1 MLKSSY
7 EVYDYTIV
15 TQSKKGTDM
24 SEQNS
29 KEIRSKVTEDGEI
42 EISIATVKKP
52 TPAEDEVLI
61 RVEAAP
67 INPSDL
73 GLLLSFAADLSS
85 IRVSGDGDQTVT
97 SMKIHPA
104 LMNAMKPRLGQS
116 MPVGNEGA
124 GVVEDAGANAKELIG
139 KTVGLAGGAMYSQY
153 RCVPASSCLV
163 MNDGTSSKEA
173 ASSFVNPLTA
183 LAFIETMKME
193 KHSAIVHTAAAS
205 NLGQMLVKICK
216 DDNIPLINIVRK
228 TEQEK
233 ILKDLGAKYVCNT
246 GDSDFTENLIAA
258 LVETGATLGFDATGG
273 GNNGELPGQILSAME
288 VAANKTA
295 KEYSRYGS
303 DTYKQVYIYGGLDP
317 SPTILKRAFGMSWGL
332 GGWLLTPMIGKIGME
347 RFQQMRKRVAAEIK
361 TTFASNYAAE
371 ISLEEMLQPD
381 NIKSYAK
388 QATGEKYLVS
398 PHK

>member
-1 MLKSSY
+1 
-7 EVYDYTIV
+7 
-15 TQSKKGTDM
+15 M
-24 SEQNS
+24 SGQNS
-29 KEIRSKVTEDGEI
+29 KEIRSRVTEDGEI
-42 EISIATVKKP
+42 EISIATVTKP
-52 TPAEDEVLI
+52 TPGEDEVLI

-73 GLLLSFAADLSS
+73 GLLLSFAADLST
-85 IRVSGDGDQTVT
+85 INVSGDGDQTVT

-124 GVVEDAGANAKELIG
+124 GIIEDAGANAKELIG

-205 NLGQMLVKICK
+205 NLGQMLVKICEN
-216 DDNIPLINIVRK
+216 DNIPLINIVRK
-228 TEQEK
+228 SEQEK
-233 ILKDLGAKYVCNT
+233 ILKDLGAKYICNT
-246 GDSDFTENLIAA
+246 SDTDFMENLIDA
-258 LVETGATLGFDATGG
+258 LIETGATLGFDATGG

-347 RFQQMRKRVAAEIK
+347 RFQQMRMRVAAEIK

-371 ISLEEMLQPD
+371 ISLEEMLQPET
-381 NIKSYAK
+381 IKSYAK